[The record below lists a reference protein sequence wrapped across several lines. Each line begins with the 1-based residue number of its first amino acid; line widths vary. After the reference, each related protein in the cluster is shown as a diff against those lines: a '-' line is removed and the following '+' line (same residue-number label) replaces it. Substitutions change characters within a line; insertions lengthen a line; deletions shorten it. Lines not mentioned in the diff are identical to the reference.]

1 MSSTFNG
8 AIATMLGAQYAGTP
22 TGIGPALPHS
32 YYTRETDLIAAHEEA
47 RERAL
52 CDVDSIVDWLASE
65 CMGKVAFDGGAQS
78 RYTQVVNA
86 ERKLR
91 TAYLNAGAMTTPDLL
106 ALALGLTSND
116 QARIAAMN
124 ELAERAGVVA

>member
-1 MSSTFNG
+1 MKKKTNH
-8 AIATMLGAQYAGTP
+8 AQYAGTP

-32 YYTRETDLIAAHEEA
+32 YYTDATSEVEEFEAEREQ
-47 RERAL
+47 AL
-52 CDVDSIVDWLASE
+52 CDVNTLVDWLASE

-91 TAYLNAGAMTTPDLL
+91 TDYLNAGAMATPDLL
-106 ALALGLTSND
+106 ALAMGLTSND

-124 ELAERAGVVA
+124 ELAERAGVAA